1 MQFVAIGLGNII
13 VESGVKLGVGVFAD
27 ACSATSKVQHGGRG
41 NGHLGHAALSNLR
54 LQVIEVGELYVFHM
68 THFID
73 HADHGRC
80 QFLGAIGALDGD
92 GYIGFHATHLLQKID
107 VEIGA
112 TEFAVGD

>member
-1 MQFVAIGLGNII
+1 MQ
-13 VESGVKLGVGVFAD
+13 
-27 ACSATSKVQHGGRG
+27 HRGRG
-41 NGHLGHAALSNLR
+41 DGHLGGVAFGNLG
-54 LQVIEVGELYVFHM
+54 LQVVEVGELYVFHM

-73 HADHGRC
+73 HADYGRC

-92 GYIGFHATHLLQKID
+92 GYISFHATHLLQKID